1 MRKLWRS
8 ECLFLYN
15 FPDQD
20 KAIIEKIKKL
30 YRLIGSAATPE
41 SLEEGSVGPERG
53 EEAAS
58 LEKGEEGGTSLKR
71 WTLLLQSEESS
82 L

>member
-1 MRKLWRS
+1 MWRS

-20 KAIIEKIKKL
+20 KAIIG
-30 YRLIGSAATPE
+30 RLIGSAATPE
-41 SLEEGSVGPERG
+41 SLEEGSVGPERE

-58 LEKGEEGGTSLKR
+58 LEKGEEGGTALKR